1 MKAFQ
6 SLSDSEMEIM
16 EVIWASAEPMT
27 ASQLLT
33 IFEHKGWKIQTMSTF
48 LTRLVEKGVLSIR
61 KQGKTNLYSPAVT
74 REGYHKLEARN
85 VVDSMYN
92 GSMLDF
98 LAAFY
103 GGGKSIRKEELEE
116 LRQWFDEA
124 AGHGE

>member
-6 SLSDSEMEIM
+6 ILSDSEMEIM
-16 EVIWASAEPMT
+16 EVIWDSADPMT
-27 ASQLLT
+27 ASRLLD
-33 IFEHKGWKIQTMSTF
+33 IFAQKGWKIQTMNTF
-48 LTRLVEKGVLSIR
+48 LTRLVEKGVLSAS
-61 KQGKTNLYSPAVT
+61 KQGRANLYSPTVT

-92 GSMLDF
+92 GSVLDF

-124 AGHGE
+124 ADHGE

>member
-16 EVIWASAEPMT
+16 EIIWDSADLLGV
-27 ASQLLT
+27 SQLLT
-33 IFEHKGWKIQTMSTF
+33 IVAEEGWEIPTMYPL